1 MCLSDR
7 HLEMLQSKGMQYDG
21 GDVFGPDAHLS
32 GCPSPPFAAE
42 NAQLLCPLLQI
53 NRKDCVRLDA
63 MPLPVEFQGYAPCLQ
78 ELWLGNGVEK
88 SGQILVAA
96 SQLFGS
102 ALLKEVTYLTQ
113 KFIDVSLCKGLRK
126 SYAAQ
131 PMQQPSL
138 RWPQAK
144 VS

>member
-88 SGQILVAA
+88 SDQFLVAA
-96 SQLFGS
+96 SQWFGS
-102 ALLKEVTYLTQ
+102 ACSK
-113 KFIDVSLCKGLRK
+113 K
-126 SYAAQ
+126 S
-131 PMQQPSL
+131 
-138 RWPQAK
+138 RT
-144 VS
+144 